1 MEQRVSLITL
11 GVADLARATA
21 FYRAMGW
28 TPSPRFEGADV
39 TFFQAGGM
47 IVALWPRAELAADAG
62 LPADTSADTPTP
74 RLALAYNAPSRSDVD
89 AIIAEAGRAGGRVVN
104 PAKDT
109 PWGGYAGYFADPDGH
124 LWEVAWNPGFTL
136 LADGSVRLPG

>member
-62 LPADTSADTPTP
+62 LPADASGDTPTP
-74 RLALAYNAPSRSDVD
+74 RPGAGLQCPLQERRRRHHRRGRPRRRPSRH
-89 AIIAEAGRAGGRVVN
+89 

-109 PWGGYAGYFADPDGH
+109 PWGGSAVTRRSDGTSGKS
-124 LWEVAWNPGFTL
+124 PGTRLTL